1 MREMEINREIRIMEI
16 CGTHTMSILRSGIKL
31 ILPRNIK
38 LISGPGCPVCVT
50 SQGYID
56 ASIELSERE
65 NIIIATFGDMI
76 NISGTSGSLKIQSAL
91 GKDVRVVYSPLEAVN
106 IARKNPHKEIVFLG
120 IGFET
125 TVPTIALAIE
135 KAHREKIKN
144 FSVFGSLKT
153 MPEVI
158 KMLIKDEDVQVDGI
172 ICPGHVSTI
181 IGEKAFNFVSNELH
195 IPSVI
200 AGFED
205 KDVRAAIY
213 LLVEMIKG
221 NECKLKNIYGRC
233 VKYEGNKKA
242 KGIMNKVFHSCNS
255 MWRGLGVIEN
265 SGLKVSN
272 KYSDYDAEVK
282 FNIKI
287 EDGNGF
293 NGCICGE
300 ILKGKKTPLDCGFFG
315 KECTPY
321 NPKGICMV
329 SGEGVCGIHYK
340 YLNKRKAGDF

>member
-1 MREMEINREIRIMEI
+1 MKSLEINKEIRIMEI
-16 CGTHTMSILRSGIKL
+16 CGTHTMSILRSGIKQ
-31 ILPRNIK
+31 ILPSNIK

-56 ASIELSERE
+56 ASIELSKRE
-65 NIIIATFGDMI
+65 NIIITTFGDMI
-76 NISGTSGSLKIQSAL
+76 NTPGTNSSLKIQRAL
-91 GKDVRVVYSPLEAVN
+91 GNDIRVVYSPLEAVN

-125 TVPTIALAIE
+125 TAPTIALAID
-135 KAHREKIKN
+135 KVYREKLEN
-144 FSVFGSLKT
+144 FTVFSALKT
-153 MPEVI
+153 MPEAI
-158 KMLIKDEDVQVDGI
+158 KMLLIDKDVKVDGI

-181 IGEKAFNFVSNELH
+181 IGEKAFRFISNKFH

-205 KDVRAAIY
+205 KDVKAAIY
-213 LLVEMIKG
+213 LLVEMIRE
-221 NECKLKNIYGRC
+221 NQCDIKNIYGRF

-242 KGIMNKVFHSCNS
+242 KEIMDKVFQSSNS
-255 MWRGLGVIEN
+255 KWRGLGLIEN

-272 KYSDYDAEVK
+272 EYSAYDAEVK

-287 EDGNGF
+287 EDSPYLK
-293 NGCICGE
+293 GCICGQ
-300 ILKGKKTPLDCGFFG
+300 ILKGQKTPVDCGFFA

-321 NPKGICMV
+321 NPIGVCMV
-329 SGEGVCGIHYK
+329 SGEGACGIHYK
-340 YLNKRKAGDF
+340 YLNEV

>member
-1 MREMEINREIRIMEI
+1 MKSLEINREIRIMEI
-16 CGTHTMSILRSGIKL
+16 CGTHTMSILRSGIKQL
-31 ILPRNIK
+31 LPSNIK

-56 ASIELSERE
+56 AAIELSERE
-65 NIIIATFGDMI
+65 NIIITTFGDMI
-76 NISGTSGSLKIQSAL
+76 NTPGTNSSLKIQRAL
-91 GKDVRVVYSPLEAVN
+91 GNDIRVVYSPLEAVN

-125 TVPTIALAIE
+125 TAPTIALAID
-135 KAHREKIKN
+135 KVYREKTEN
-144 FSVFGSLKT
+144 FSVFTALKT

-158 KMLIKDEDVQVDGI
+158 KMLIKDKDVQVDGI

-181 IGEKAFNFVSNELH
+181 IGEKAFSFISNNLH

-213 LLVEMIKG
+213 LLVEMIRENK
-221 NECKLKNIYGRC
+221 CDIKNIYSSC

-242 KGIMNKVFHSCNS
+242 KDLMDKVFQHSNS
-255 MWRGLGVIEN
+255 NWRGIGLIEN
-265 SGLKVSN
+265 SGLKVT
-272 KYSDYDAEVK
+272 KLYSAYDAEVK
-282 FNIKI
+282 FGIKI
-287 EDGNGF
+287 ENSPYLKD
-293 NGCICGE
+293 CICGN
-300 ILKGKKTPLDCGFFG
+300 ILRGQKTPVDCSFFG

-321 NPKGICMV
+321 NPIGVCMV
-329 SGEGVCGIHYK
+329 STEGACGIHYK
-340 YLNKRKAGDF
+340 YLNEV